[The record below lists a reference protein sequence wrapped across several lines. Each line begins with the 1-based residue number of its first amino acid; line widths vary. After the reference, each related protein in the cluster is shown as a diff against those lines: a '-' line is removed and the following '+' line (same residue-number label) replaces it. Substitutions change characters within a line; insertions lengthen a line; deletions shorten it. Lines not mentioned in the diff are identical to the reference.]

1 MWWWILCVNLTRPW
15 NPSIWSNILDVAV
28 RVFWRIRLIFK
39 SVGSKSGRL
48 PFIIRVSL
56 IQSAA
61 GLNTMKTDLP
71 GERRNSAHWQPMEMK
86 CSISSSLGLQP
97 ASLPCRFHS
106 CQLPQLSEPIPAN
119 KSLLLYLYLLLL
131 FSCLSHVW
139 LSLWPPWTLSC
150 QATLSIGFPRQEY
163 RRELPF
169 LSPGHLPDPMI
180 KPRYLAWQVDSL
192 PWNQTG

>member
-97 ASLPCRFHS
+97 ASLPSPTCGS
-106 CQLPQLSEPIPAN
+106 
-119 KSLLLYLYLLLL
+119 
-131 FSCLSHVW
+131 LSHVESQFLKIN
-139 LSLWPPWTLSC
+139 LSFG
-150 QATLSIGFPRQEY
+150 TLSISCHS
-163 RRELPF
+163 F
-169 LSPGHLPDPMI
+169 LACKAYVGKS
-180 KPRYLAWQVDSL
+180 VDSL
-192 PWNQTG
+192 IGVPL

>member
-86 CSISSSLGLQP
+86 CSISSSLM
-97 ASLPCRFHS
+97 SSRLPT
-106 CQLPQLSEPIPAN
+106 LTILDLSAFTLRHKISMFTYSQEHF
-119 KSLLLYLYLLLL
+119 YF
-131 FSCLSHVW
+131 FSMVKNILK
-139 LSLWPPWTLSC
+139 
-150 QATLSIGFPRQEY
+150 
-163 RRELPF
+163 
-169 LSPGHLPDPMI
+169 I
-180 KPRYLAWQVDSL
+180 KQWVYFSGP
-192 PWNQTG
+192 